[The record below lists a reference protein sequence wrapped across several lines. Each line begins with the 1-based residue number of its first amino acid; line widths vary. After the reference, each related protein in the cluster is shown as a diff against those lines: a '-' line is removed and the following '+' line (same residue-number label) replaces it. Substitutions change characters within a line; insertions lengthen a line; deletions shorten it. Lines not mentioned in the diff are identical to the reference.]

1 MHLEAVANAHA
12 AAFIGRTPWDVSR
25 DAALLADAHQTA
37 WSCYAPRTVVPVIE
51 PLLAE
56 AEAWGAQ
63 VYPRDGGEGIAL
75 GRPVVPDFRA
85 LDELPEIDPEN
96 PALSTLLAAARAL
109 PREPRRTVAVPVTG
123 PLATALA
130 LAGRDNLSGR
140 LAIDPQAVRETMLGL
155 VEAMHPWIEA
165 IGRSGCAVAIHE
177 ADYAPGQFLPDVY
190 ASTFLPALRELVRI
204 ARRLTHEA
212 PMLVVAGDTAP
223 IAGHLCG
230 SGAGYVAC
238 PDTTQRTAFLAQA
251 RCHPDVT
258 VRIDL
263 PRELW
268 TNADW
273 PAICRAI
280 AEAAGA
286 ARLHARTVL
295 GTGPLP
301 LRASSVMVVDASHFA
316 MNMDPWLDP
325 Y

>member
-75 GRPVVPDFRA
+75 GRPVVSDFRA
-85 LDELPEIDPEN
+85 LEELPEIDPEN

-123 PLATALA
+123 PLA
-130 LAGRDNLSGR
+130 
-140 LAIDPQAVRETMLGL
+140 
-155 VEAMHPWIEA
+155 
-165 IGRSGCAVAIHE
+165 E